1 MVTIKLEKQIIGRTD
16 NDHVISQIK
25 AHNEDSLRTRVPQK
39 HSPSCH
45 IKTMLFCPAGC
56 APHLL
61 IHSIS
66 TIHEAPPVTEGSP
79 TASYSND
86 TAPIPASMPLFRRF
100 HQHKRPFSFLLLT
113 QIQDTTVQINFHF
126 FNEASPTSIS
136 AINVSRIPVS

>member
-1 MVTIKLEKQIIGRTD
+1 
-16 NDHVISQIK
+16 
-25 AHNEDSLRTRVPQK
+25 
-39 HSPSCH
+39 
-45 IKTMLFCPAGC
+45 MLFCPAGC

-66 TIHEAPPVTEGSP
+66 ITHEAPPVTEGSP

-100 HQHKRPFSFLLLT
+100 RQHKRPFSFLLLT